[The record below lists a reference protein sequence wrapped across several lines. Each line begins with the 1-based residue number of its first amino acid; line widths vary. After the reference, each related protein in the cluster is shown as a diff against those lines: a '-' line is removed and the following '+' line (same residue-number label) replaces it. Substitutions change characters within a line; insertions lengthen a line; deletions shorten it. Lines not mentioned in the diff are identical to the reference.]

1 MKTVYIAMSADLIT
15 PGHVK
20 IVQEARTLGEV
31 VVGLLTDDAI
41 AGYQRL
47 PYMEY
52 EQRKVVMENIVGV
65 KEVVPQETLDYIP
78 NLKKIKPD
86 YVLHRDDWNTGVLR
100 ETRQR
105 VIETLKQWGGE
116 LIEPQYLTGITSTSL
131 NRAIREVGTTPQM
144 RMGMLKRM
152 LEVSPL
158 IRIIEAHSG
167 LTGLIAETARV
178 ECDNGVREF
187 DGIWMS
193 SLTDSAV
200 KAKPDIEY
208 VDITSRMNTVSDIL
222 ETTTKPIIYDGDTG
236 GFAEHFV
243 FMVRTLERLGVSA
256 VIIEDKI
263 GLKKNSLFGTDVE
276 QIQDDIEHFAHKVT
290 CGKHAQVTDD
300 FMIIARIES
309 LILKAGM
316 DDALARAQ
324 AYINAGVDG
333 IMIHSKESTAH
344 EVLAFCKEYATF
356 NDRVPLVT
364 VPSTYSNTTEDELA
378 EAGVRIVIYANQLLR
393 SAYPA
398 MVDVARSILRNGRAA
413 EAEDRCMPIKD
424 IIGLIPERGVPPS
437 RARGPHVAA
446 KASTK
451 RVQVNDART

>member
-15 PGHVK
+15 PGHVN
-20 IVQEARTLGEV
+20 IVREARTLGEV
-31 VVGLLTDDAI
+31 VIGLLTDDAI

-105 VIETLKQWGGE
+105 VIDTLKQWGGE
-116 LIEPQYLTGITSTSL
+116 LIEPQYLTGVTSTSL

-208 VDITSRMNTVSDIL
+208 VD
-222 ETTTKPIIYDGDTG
+222 
-236 GFAEHFV
+236 
-243 FMVRTLERLGVSA
+243 
-256 VIIEDKI
+256 
-263 GLKKNSLFGTDVE
+263 
-276 QIQDDIEHFAHKVT
+276 
-290 CGKHAQVTDD
+290 
-300 FMIIARIES
+300 
-309 LILKAGM
+309 
-316 DDALARAQ
+316 
-324 AYINAGVDG
+324 
-333 IMIHSKESTAH
+333 
-344 EVLAFCKEYATF
+344 
-356 NDRVPLVT
+356 
-364 VPSTYSNTTEDELA
+364 
-378 EAGVRIVIYANQLLR
+378 
-393 SAYPA
+393 
-398 MVDVARSILRNGRAA
+398 
-413 EAEDRCMPIKD
+413 
-424 IIGLIPERGVPPS
+424 
-437 RARGPHVAA
+437 
-446 KASTK
+446 
-451 RVQVNDART
+451 

>member
-15 PGHVK
+15 PSHVN
-20 IVQEARTLGEV
+20 IIQEAKTLGEV
-31 VVGLLTDDAI
+31 VIGLLTDRAI

-47 PYMEY
+47 PYMRY
-52 EQRKVVMENIVGV
+52 EQRKIVMENIVGV
-65 KEVVPQETLDYIP
+65 KEVVPQETLDYVP
-78 NLKKIKPD
+78 NLLKIKPD

-105 VIETLKQWGGE
+105 VIDTLKQWGGE
-116 LIEPQYLTGITSTSL
+116 LVEPHHLPGITSTSL
-131 NRAIREVGTTPQM
+131 NRAVREVGTTPQM
-144 RMGMLKRM
+144 RLGMLKRL
-152 LEVSPL
+152 LEAKPL

-167 LTGLIAETARV
+167 LTGLIAETVRV
-178 ECDNGVREF
+178 EIDQKVREF

-208 VDITSRMNTVSDIL
+208 VGMTSRMNTVSDIL
-222 ETTTKPIIYDGDTG
+222 ETTTKPIIFDGDTG
-236 GFAEHFV
+236 GITEHFV

-256 VIIEDKI
+256 VIIEDKK

-276 QIQDDIEHFAHKVT
+276 QIQDEIEDFTHKVSH
-290 CGKHAQVTDD
+290 GKHAQVTDD

-316 DDALARAQ
+316 DDALTRAQ
-324 AYINAGVDG
+324 AYIDAGTDG
-333 IMIHSKESTAH
+333 IMIHSKEPTPH
-344 EVLAFCKEYATF
+344 EVLTFCKEYAKF
-356 NDRVPLVT
+356 DNRVPLVA
-364 VPSTYSNTTEDELA
+364 VPSTYSRTTENELA

-398 MVDVARSILRNGRAA
+398 MVQVATSILQHGRAA
-413 EAEDRCMPIKD
+413 EAEERCMPIKD
-424 IIGLIPERGVPPS
+424 IISLIPER
-437 RARGPHVAA
+437 
-446 KASTK
+446 T
-451 RVQVNDART
+451 